1 MTMFQVLVTISTAQ
15 KVFENPL
22 EENPGVKVVE
32 VIFLDDELDQLV
44 AHDEGEDDAS
54 DGDNHRFREVSDH
67 VEDAAVQAAGVMPT
81 SPAIS
86 PTFVFRE
93 SNIPVRFEMIP
104 SMSSSLNHS
113 WIISNIKGDHLL
125 CGGSRYQAKA
135 PAGFGESLGGGQQ
148 TGQQRDQGDADE
160 GNAAARHELLDA
172 LAFGAGLSWP

>member
-1 MTMFQVLVTISTAQ
+1 MLKMLLF
-15 KVFENPL
+15 
-22 EENPGVKVVE
+22 
-32 VIFLDDELDQLV
+32 
-44 AHDEGEDDAS
+44 
-54 DGDNHRFREVSDH
+54 
-67 VEDAAVQAAGVMPT
+67 QAAGVMPT

-86 PTFVFRE
+86 PTFVFRV

-135 PAGFGESLGGGQQ
+135 PAGFGETLGGGQQ

-160 GNAAARHELLDA
+160 GNAAARHQLFYVFYEKIFA
-172 LAFGAGLSWP
+172 RNEP